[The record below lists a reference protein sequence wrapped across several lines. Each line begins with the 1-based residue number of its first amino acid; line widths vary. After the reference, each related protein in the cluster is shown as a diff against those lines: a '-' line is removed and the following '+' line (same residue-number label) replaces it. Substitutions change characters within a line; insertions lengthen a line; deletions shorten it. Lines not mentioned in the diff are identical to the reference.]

1 MAEPRHGCPGAPKL
15 NSPDAEDEEDIGAG
29 GGEVLAV
36 NAGAEAAPFLF
47 ALVFPG
53 IATKPGE
60 NVQSMV
66 LVFDIPIEEA
76 GSFSGLGPEDA
87 AAIAAR
93 ARHVAIATEP
103 LVVSQSVRL
112 NWFRY
117 SASDCMS
124 SISSMCSFSWLRTF
138 FKRPSAPIFAGGVNS
153 WP

>member
-1 MAEPRHGCPGAPKL
+1 MAVPGPLKL
-15 NSPDAEDEEDIGAG
+15 TSPDAGDEEVIGAG
-29 GGEVLAV
+29 EREVLAV

-66 LVFDIPIEEA
+66 LVFEISIEQA
-76 GSFSGLGPEDA
+76 GSLSGVGPEDA
-87 AAIAAR
+87 ATIAAR
-93 ARHVAIATEP
+93 ARHIAIATEL
-103 LVVSQSVRL
+103 LVVSQDSRLKWFWYSGSV
-112 NWFRY
+112 
-117 SASDCMS
+117 CMS
-124 SISSMCSFSWLRTF
+124 SISSMCSFSWLRAF